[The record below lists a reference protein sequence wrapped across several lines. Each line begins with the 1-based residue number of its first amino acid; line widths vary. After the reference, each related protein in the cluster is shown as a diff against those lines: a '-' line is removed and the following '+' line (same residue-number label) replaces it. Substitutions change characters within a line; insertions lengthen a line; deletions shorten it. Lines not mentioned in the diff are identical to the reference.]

1 MIIDGLLLAFVEV
14 SGSSLSLELNIPTLV
29 LLVVEVHSF
38 RPAAAELC
46 SVPQLP
52 SSSLLANFPR

>member
-14 SGSSLSLELNIPTLV
+14 FVSSLSLELNVPTLV
-29 LLVVEVHSF
+29 LLVAEVHSF

-52 SSSLLANFPR
+52 SSSLLAKFP